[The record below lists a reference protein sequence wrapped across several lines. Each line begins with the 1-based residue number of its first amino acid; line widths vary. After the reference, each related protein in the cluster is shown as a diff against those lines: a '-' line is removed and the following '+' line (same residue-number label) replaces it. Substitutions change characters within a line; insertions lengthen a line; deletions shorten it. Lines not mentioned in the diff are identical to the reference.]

1 LADGR
6 DILGE
11 WQAAMQSI
19 ASTARQTAGRSE
31 LPKALLTPMQRQ
43 LELLQAVVE
52 RERNL
57 QSEVFGHL
65 LDPIDAVFDLLEE
78 SGKTFRA
85 QAEALE
91 QASAALE
98 QTAQLMQTQA
108 EIYENTIKALREPAA
123 LARRVAGGKPRP
135 GAKRPAAKK
144 PAAKKRS

>member
-1 LADGR
+1 MADER

-11 WQAAMQSI
+11 WQSAMQSI
-19 ASTARQTAGRSE
+19 ASTARQTAGRTE

-52 RERNL
+52 RERGL
-57 QSEVFGHL
+57 QAEVFGHL
-65 LDPIDAVFDLLEE
+65 LDPIDSVLDLLEE

-108 EIYENTIKALREPAA
+108 EIYEKTIRALREPAD
-123 LARRVAGGKPRP
+123 LARRVAGAKPR
-135 GAKRPAAKK
+135 
-144 PAAKKRS
+144 KRSTSTGTKSTKKKS